1 MTPRH
6 RPRRPHKIIGWV
18 MAIFGV
24 AVMFYGASWEA
35 FSPPGWDT
43 VIGAGLLLLGFGII
57 GYGRWVM
64 LPALLVAMLLIPAI
78 ALGAPATAVFNH
90 TGTAVAAGGS

>member
-6 RPRRPHKIIGWV
+6 RPRRAHKIIGWV

-78 ALGAPATAVFNH
+78 ALGAPATTVFNH